1 MKLQKLIFWNV
12 FILICFLGT
21 LEILA
26 RTFFPEFKN
35 RTAFTIKS
43 EKLIYGEIYS
53 KKFFKKK
60 HNDIWISRVKNKD
73 YKFDSKGQDLFVI
86 LGDSITNG
94 FGMPYEDI
102 YWVKMQK
109 KVLLDKRIKD
119 KIKFVAISD
128 YGNDLNESIDT
139 LVDVKDNFNAPVK
152 HIMYQF
158 NLNDLRPPNNNEDKN
173 MKLETNYFR
182 EIFNK
187 LQHSSISKS
196 VFINAVTHYMGSA
209 KRNLKNCG
217 NFNKYSWD
225 DYSFTFGSKGF
236 EELSKQAWTEFEN
249 QLENLKLISDDMG
262 AELAIFISPLIY
274 DIDINGI
281 HKYHSPKF
289 INYDCATIDPRAEIS
304 QIANKLNIKVFDPKD
319 YLKKGFDS
327 YIEEGNFEPFFY
339 TADPNHFNSKASE
352 YIADYL
358 YFNLFNKKSD

>member
-102 YWVKMQK
+102 YWVKMQI

-158 NLNDLRPPNNNEDKN
+158 NLNDLRPPNNNEDK
-173 MKLETNYFR
+173 KA
-182 EIFNK
+182 
-187 LQHSSISKS
+187 KS
-196 VFINAVTHYMGSA
+196 N
-209 KRNLKNCG
+209 
-217 NFNKYSWD
+217 
-225 DYSFTFGSKGF
+225 
-236 EELSKQAWTEFEN
+236 
-249 QLENLKLISDDMG
+249 
-262 AELAIFISPLIY
+262 
-274 DIDINGI
+274 
-281 HKYHSPKF
+281 
-289 INYDCATIDPRAEIS
+289 
-304 QIANKLNIKVFDPKD
+304 
-319 YLKKGFDS
+319 
-327 YIEEGNFEPFFY
+327 
-339 TADPNHFNSKASE
+339 
-352 YIADYL
+352 
-358 YFNLFNKKSD
+358 